1 MADIYTTIA
10 TAQNTANVASRG
22 DGNLLTGNMVFAK
35 CQFST
40 ASTTAAGDVVY
51 LAKLPK
57 GATLVPGA
65 SFINTEDCG
74 TDVSIKIGDADTTA
88 DDDRY
93 SGAVSLSTAGKV
105 AFASGVADSVPHT
118 LASSAWIK
126 GIIVDAGSYAVAST
140 PKSVTVWLAYI
151 MP

>member
-1 MADIYTTIA
+1 MADIYSTIA
-10 TAQNTANVASRG
+10 TAQNTANVASRANG
-22 DGNLLTGNMVFAK
+22 SLLTGNMVFAK
-35 CQFST
+35 CEF
-40 ASTTAAGDVVY
+40 STTATTAAADVVY

-74 TDVSIKIGDADTTA
+74 NGISIKIGDADTTA

-93 SGAVSLSTAGKV
+93 STAVSLATAGKV
-105 AFASGVADSVPHT
+105 AFTGGVADSVPYT

-126 GIIVDAGSYAVAST
+126 GVIVDAGSISVDAN
-140 PKSVTVWLAYI
+140 KKVTVWLAYI